1 MFVLLVMLLLA
12 PSPKEKELHHWEGAY
27 YGLIVAAAGFLVAML
42 AMAITL
48 RVTRRRTARSD
59 GEDGDRRG

>member
-12 PSPKEKELHHWEGAY
+12 PSVKEKELNHWEGAY
-27 YGLIVAAAGFLVAML
+27 YGQIVMAAGFLVAVL

-48 RVTRRRTARSD
+48 HITRRQKRSL
-59 GEDGDRRG
+59 